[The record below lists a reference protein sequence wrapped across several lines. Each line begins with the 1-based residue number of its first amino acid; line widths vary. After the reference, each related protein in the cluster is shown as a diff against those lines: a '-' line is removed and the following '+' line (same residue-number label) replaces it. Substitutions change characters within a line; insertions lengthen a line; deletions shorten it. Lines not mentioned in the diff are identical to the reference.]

1 MPKKQPKF
9 HCKSDAQKKAI
20 RKSYAVKAKQKPS
33 PNVEPAVNGKREFS
47 KKFPFWARL
56 RISKNRTTL
65 VIDEE
70 QGIDKKTKK
79 EADLFVHREATHTKG
94 HGEPIIPN
102 PDRDDP
108 DPMYLRSPRKLP
120 KKLFIPHNKDLDM
133 PEELKQRYEKNN
145 HKDDK
150 KE

>member
-9 HCKSDAQKKAI
+9 HCKSEAQKKAI

-79 EADLFVHREATHTKG
+79 EADLFVHRY
-94 HGEPIIPN
+94 P
-102 PDRDDP
+102 
-108 DPMYLRSPRKLP
+108 RSGAAA
-120 KKLFIPHNKDLDM
+120 
-133 PEELKQRYEKNN
+133 
-145 HKDDK
+145 
-150 KE
+150 

>member
-9 HCKSDAQKKAI
+9 HCKSEAQKKAI

>member
-9 HCKSDAQKKAI
+9 HCKSDAQKRAI

-33 PNVEPAVNGKREFS
+33 PNVEPAVNGKKDFP

-145 HKDDK
+145 HKYDK

>member
-33 PNVEPAVNGKREFS
+33 PNVEPADKNKKKFP

-79 EADLFVHREATHTKG
+79 EEDLFVHREATHTKG

>member
-33 PNVEPAVNGKREFS
+33 PNVEPAVKGKREFP

-65 VIDEE
+65 VIDEDIALDE
-70 QGIDKKTKK
+70 KKKTV
-79 EADLFVHREATHTKG
+79 DGYVHREATHTAGKG
-94 HGEPIIPN
+94 
-102 PDRDDP
+102 
-108 DPMYLRSPRKLP
+108 
-120 KKLFIPHNKDLDM
+120 F
-133 PEELKQRYEKNN
+133 EKNRT
-145 HKDDK
+145 
-150 KE
+150 